1 MNYLDK
7 VYTKS
12 DSIVFRKI
20 ADEFILVPIRQNVGD
35 LESIYTLNETAARIW
50 ELIDGKI
57 KVKEIKEN
65 LARIDEFALNN
76 TVFVCDTETSKKY
89 GDIKTLLRKKANQ
102 FRRMISGLLRLLS
115 NMTLHWSQKTF
126 ISMPLII

>member
-7 VYTKS
+7 VYSKS

-57 KVKEIKEN
+57 KVREIKEK
-65 LARIDEFALNN
+65 LIEEFEVTPEEA
-76 TVFVCDTETSKKY
+76 EK
-89 GDIKTLLRKKANQ
+89 DIVEHLMQLEEIKA
-102 FRRMISGLLRLLS
+102 IVED
-115 NMTLHWSQKTF
+115 
-126 ISMPLII
+126 